1 MAEKKKILY
10 IVEAMGGGVF
20 TYIVD
25 LANAELKS
33 LLPADEYSEARA
45 STLNAFYT
53 SPTVI
58 KAMYEAL
65 SNMGLSKGNV
75 LEPSCGVGNF
85 MGLVPESIKS
95 VAKQNNADA
104 RTLMRIYMME
114 RFLERLA
121 QSEYRDNF
129 IIKGGILVT
138 AMIGVAHRST
148 MDIDTSMKNLNLS
161 AEDALRVVNQVKDI
175 DLDDGVSF
183 EVKDVS
189 NIMDEMEYPG
199 IRVTMNA
206 NVGRLITPLKIDIS
220 TGDVITPR
228 AIEFNYDLLL
238 EDRSISLWSYNLETI
253 LAEKLQTVLA
263 RGILNTRMRDFYD
276 IRMLLDTYEDKVN
289 KAVLKDAFAATCKKR
304 GTDHLQEQ
312 AEEIIKIIEA
322 DEQLQVLWRAYQK
335 KYSYAAEIDYA
346 SVISGV
352 RKLMD
357 WIR

>member
-1 MAEKKKILY
+1 
-10 IVEAMGGGVF
+10 
-20 TYIVD
+20 
-25 LANAELKS
+25 
-33 LLPADEYSEARA
+33 
-45 STLNAFYT
+45 
-53 SPTVI
+53 
-58 KAMYEAL
+58 
-65 SNMGLSKGNV
+65 MGLTPEQIKGR
-75 LEPSCGVGNF
+75 
-85 MGLVPESIKS
+85 IKS

-304 GTDHLQEQ
+304 GTDPLQEQ

>member
-1 MAEKKKILY
+1 
-10 IVEAMGGGVF
+10 MGF
-20 TYIVD
+20 TP
-25 LANAELKS
+25 EQ
-33 LLPADEYSEARA
+33 
-45 STLNAFYT
+45 
-53 SPTVI
+53 I
-58 KAMYEAL
+58 K
-65 SNMGLSKGNV
+65 GR
-75 LEPSCGVGNF
+75 
-85 MGLVPESIKS
+85 IKS

-289 KAVLKDAFAATCKKR
+289 KVVLKDAFAATCNNR

-346 SVISGV
+346 SVINGV
-352 RKLMD
+352 RKLMN

>member
-1 MAEKKKILY
+1 
-10 IVEAMGGGVF
+10 MGF
-20 TYIVD
+20 TP
-25 LANAELKS
+25 EQ
-33 LLPADEYSEARA
+33 
-45 STLNAFYT
+45 
-53 SPTVI
+53 I
-58 KAMYEAL
+58 K
-65 SNMGLSKGNV
+65 GR
-75 LEPSCGVGNF
+75 
-85 MGLVPESIKS
+85 IKS

-175 DLDDGVSF
+175 DLGDGVSF
-183 EVKDVS
+183 DVKDVS

-346 SVISGV
+346 SVIRDV

>member
-1 MAEKKKILY
+1 
-10 IVEAMGGGVF
+10 MGF
-20 TYIVD
+20 TP
-25 LANAELKS
+25 EQ
-33 LLPADEYSEARA
+33 
-45 STLNAFYT
+45 
-53 SPTVI
+53 I
-58 KAMYEAL
+58 K
-65 SNMGLSKGNV
+65 GR
-75 LEPSCGVGNF
+75 
-85 MGLVPESIKS
+85 IKS

-183 EVKDVS
+183 DVKDVS

-206 NVGRLITPLKIDIS
+206 NVGKLITPLKIDIS

-289 KAVLKDAFAATCKKR
+289 KVVLKDAFAATCKKR

-312 AEEIIKIIEA
+312 AEDIIKIIDA

-357 WIR
+357 WIRFDSMSNH

>member
-1 MAEKKKILY
+1 
-10 IVEAMGGGVF
+10 MGF
-20 TYIVD
+20 TP
-25 LANAELKS
+25 EQ
-33 LLPADEYSEARA
+33 
-45 STLNAFYT
+45 
-53 SPTVI
+53 I
-58 KAMYEAL
+58 K
-65 SNMGLSKGNV
+65 GR
-75 LEPSCGVGNF
+75 
-85 MGLVPESIKS
+85 IKS

-138 AMIGVAHRST
+138 AMIGVVHRST

-183 EVKDVS
+183 DVKDVS

-238 EDRSISLWSYNLETI
+238 EDCSISLWSYNLETI

-335 KYSYAAEIDYA
+335 KYSYAAEIDYV

>member
-1 MAEKKKILY
+1 
-10 IVEAMGGGVF
+10 MGF
-20 TYIVD
+20 TP
-25 LANAELKS
+25 EQ
-33 LLPADEYSEARA
+33 
-45 STLNAFYT
+45 
-53 SPTVI
+53 I
-58 KAMYEAL
+58 K
-65 SNMGLSKGNV
+65 GR
-75 LEPSCGVGNF
+75 
-85 MGLVPESIKS
+85 IKS

-206 NVGRLITPLKIDIS
+206 NMGRLITPLKIDIS

-322 DEQLQVLWRAYQK
+322 NEQLQVLWRAYEK
-335 KYSYAAEIDYA
+335 KYSYAADIDYA

>member
-1 MAEKKKILY
+1 
-10 IVEAMGGGVF
+10 MGF
-20 TYIVD
+20 TP
-25 LANAELKS
+25 EQ
-33 LLPADEYSEARA
+33 
-45 STLNAFYT
+45 
-53 SPTVI
+53 I
-58 KAMYEAL
+58 K
-65 SNMGLSKGNV
+65 GR
-75 LEPSCGVGNF
+75 
-85 MGLVPESIKS
+85 IKS

-161 AEDALRVVNQVKDI
+161 AEAALRVVNQVKDN

-322 DEQLQVLWRAYQK
+322 DEQLRVLWRAYQK

>member
-1 MAEKKKILY
+1 
-10 IVEAMGGGVF
+10 MGF
-20 TYIVD
+20 TP
-25 LANAELKS
+25 EQ
-33 LLPADEYSEARA
+33 
-45 STLNAFYT
+45 
-53 SPTVI
+53 I
-58 KAMYEAL
+58 K
-65 SNMGLSKGNV
+65 GR
-75 LEPSCGVGNF
+75 
-85 MGLVPESIKS
+85 IKS

-161 AEDALRVVNQVKDI
+161 AEDALRVVNRVKDI

-183 EVKDVS
+183 DVKDVS

-322 DEQLQVLWRAYQK
+322 DEQLQALWRAYQK

>member
-1 MAEKKKILY
+1 
-10 IVEAMGGGVF
+10 MGF
-20 TYIVD
+20 TP
-25 LANAELKS
+25 EQ
-33 LLPADEYSEARA
+33 
-45 STLNAFYT
+45 
-53 SPTVI
+53 I
-58 KAMYEAL
+58 K
-65 SNMGLSKGNV
+65 GR
-75 LEPSCGVGNF
+75 
-85 MGLVPESIKS
+85 IKS

-238 EDRSISLWSYNLETI
+238 EDRSIKLWSYNLETI

-276 IRMLLDTYEDKVN
+276 IRMLVDTYEDKVN

-304 GTDHLQEQ
+304 GTDNLQEQ
-312 AEEIIKIIEA
+312 AEEIVKIIEA
-322 DEQLQVLWRAYQK
+322 DEQIQVLWRAYQK
-335 KYSYAAEIDYA
+335 KYSYAADIDYA

>member
-1 MAEKKKILY
+1 
-10 IVEAMGGGVF
+10 MGF
-20 TYIVD
+20 TP
-25 LANAELKS
+25 EQ
-33 LLPADEYSEARA
+33 
-45 STLNAFYT
+45 
-53 SPTVI
+53 I
-58 KAMYEAL
+58 KWR
-65 SNMGLSKGNV
+65 
-75 LEPSCGVGNF
+75 
-85 MGLVPESIKS
+85 IKS
-95 VAKQNNADA
+95 VAKQNDADA

-206 NVGRLITPLKIDIS
+206 TVGRLITPLKIDIS

-238 EDRSISLWSYNLETI
+238 EDRSIRLWSYNLETI

-276 IRMLLDTYEDKVN
+276 IRMLLDPYEDKVN
-289 KAVLKDAFAATCKKR
+289 KAVLKDAFVATCKKR

-312 AEEIIKIIEA
+312 AEEIIKMIEA

-335 KYSYAAEIDYA
+335 KYAYAADIDYA

>member
-1 MAEKKKILY
+1 MMTFKDLKKLVELPLYKEQRVPTVKALEVSGVPVVAEKILENHGSISVY
-10 IVEAMGGGVF
+10 QNGYVI
-20 TYIVD
+20 Y
-25 LANAELKS
+25 
-33 LLPADEYSEARA
+33 RA
-45 STLNAFYT
+45 
-53 SPTVI
+53 
-58 KAMYEAL
+58 
-65 SNMGLSKGNV
+65 
-75 LEPSCGVGNF
+75 
-85 MGLVPESIKS
+85 
-95 VAKQNNADA
+95 
-104 RTLMRIYMME
+104 
-114 RFLERLA
+114 
-121 QSEYRDNF
+121 
-129 IIKGGILVT
+129 
-138 AMIGVAHRST
+138 H
-148 MDIDTSMKNLNLS
+148 
-161 AEDALRVVNQVKDI
+161 ALRVVNQVKDI

-183 EVKDVS
+183 DVKDVS

-289 KAVLKDAFAATCKKR
+289 KVVLKDAFAATCNKR

-346 SVISGV
+346 SVINGV
-352 RKLMD
+352 RKLMN

>member
-1 MAEKKKILY
+1 
-10 IVEAMGGGVF
+10 MGF
-20 TYIVD
+20 TP
-25 LANAELKS
+25 EQ
-33 LLPADEYSEARA
+33 
-45 STLNAFYT
+45 
-53 SPTVI
+53 I
-58 KAMYEAL
+58 K
-65 SNMGLSKGNV
+65 GR
-75 LEPSCGVGNF
+75 
-85 MGLVPESIKS
+85 IKS

-206 NVGRLITPLKIDIS
+206 IVGRLITPLKIDIS

>member
-1 MAEKKKILY
+1 
-10 IVEAMGGGVF
+10 MGF
-20 TYIVD
+20 TP
-25 LANAELKS
+25 EQ
-33 LLPADEYSEARA
+33 
-45 STLNAFYT
+45 
-53 SPTVI
+53 I
-58 KAMYEAL
+58 K
-65 SNMGLSKGNV
+65 GR
-75 LEPSCGVGNF
+75 
-85 MGLVPESIKS
+85 IKS

-114 RFLERLA
+114 RFLERLT

-238 EDRSISLWSYNLETI
+238 EDRSIKLWSYNLETI

-276 IRMLLDTYEDKVN
+276 IRMLVDTYEDKVN

-304 GTDHLQEQ
+304 GTDNLQEQ
-312 AEEIIKIIEA
+312 AEEIVKIIEA
-322 DEQLQVLWRAYQK
+322 DEQIQVLWRAYQK
-335 KYSYAAEIDYA
+335 KYSYAADIDYA
-346 SVISGV
+346 SVIRGV
-352 RKLMD
+352 RKLME

>member
-1 MAEKKKILY
+1 
-10 IVEAMGGGVF
+10 MGF
-20 TYIVD
+20 TP
-25 LANAELKS
+25 EQ
-33 LLPADEYSEARA
+33 
-45 STLNAFYT
+45 
-53 SPTVI
+53 I
-58 KAMYEAL
+58 K
-65 SNMGLSKGNV
+65 GR
-75 LEPSCGVGNF
+75 
-85 MGLVPESIKS
+85 IKS

-121 QSEYRDNF
+121 RSEYRDNF

-276 IRMLLDTYEDKVN
+276 IRMLLDIYEDKVN

-335 KYSYAAEIDYA
+335 KYSYAADIDYA

-352 RKLMD
+352 RKMMD